1 MKAISVY
8 KKAFSEGNSLDSLPL
23 PLKLFS
29 KGVHVVGLGK
39 QITYRKSRRG
49 RKPKS
54 YFDEIEN
61 FIQESPPCQRE
72 LSTLVIMGKSMVTG
86 TFI

>member
-49 RKPKS
+49 RKHFRF
-54 YFDEIEN
+54 YHE
-61 FIQESPPCQRE
+61 R
-72 LSTLVIMGKSMVTG
+72 VGKAEA
-86 TFI
+86 